1 MNIQFVIYQNQV
13 NVLEVNPRSSR
24 TVPIMSKVTGIPMIE
39 WATRVQLGETL
50 TDLCST
56 MGLMDEPAYF
66 SVKTPVFS
74 SSKLKGVDHVL
85 GPEMKS
91 TGEALGLGLTYQEAL
106 EKSIPSLGGQAEENY
121 IFCSISNRD
130 KQASLPIMQELIKK
144 DYKIVATEGTA
155 AYFQHHGLH
164 VEKVI
169 KGDAEVLELFRKQS
183 IKAVINIPNQGRNK
197 IKFGFQIREHAVRYK
212 VPVYTHLDTIEAIID
227 LEKGPRSDFGV
238 RSLNEYYKLEE
249 RGAVHG

>member
-1 MNIQFVIYQNQV
+1 
-13 NVLEVNPRSSR
+13 
-24 TVPIMSKVTGIPMIE
+24 MIE

-50 TDLCST
+50 NDLCSSK
-56 MGLMDEPAYF
+56 GLMDEPNYY
-66 SVKTPVFS
+66 SVKSPVFS

-91 TGEALGLGLTYQEAL
+91 TGEALGMGVTYQEAL
-106 EKSIPSLGGQAEENY
+106 EKSIPSFGGQTDENY
-121 IFCSISNRD
+121 LFCSIADRD
-130 KQASLPIMQELIKK
+130 KQASLPIMQELVKK
-144 DYKIVATEGTA
+144 QYKIVATEGTA
-155 AYFQHHGLH
+155 AYFQYHGIP

-169 KGDAEVLELFRKQS
+169 KNDDEVIQLFRNQS
-183 IKAVINIPNQGRNK
+183 MKAVINIPNQGRNK

-212 VPVYTHLDTIEAIID
+212 VPVFTHLDTIEAIIH

-238 RSLNEYYKLEE
+238 RSVNEYYKLEE